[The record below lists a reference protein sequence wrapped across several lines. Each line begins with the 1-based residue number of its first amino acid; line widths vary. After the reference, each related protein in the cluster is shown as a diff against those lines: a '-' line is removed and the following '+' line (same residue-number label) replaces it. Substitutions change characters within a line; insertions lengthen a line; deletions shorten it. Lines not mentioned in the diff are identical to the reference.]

1 MKKQEINR
9 FFNEISQKTCLVI
22 GDLMVDSYR
31 WGKVDRISPEA
42 PVPII
47 SIDKKEDRLGGAANV
62 ALNLNSLGATPI
74 LCGVVGNDE
83 NGNKLKS
90 LLTAEGLSDIGIVGS
105 DKRKTTVKTRIISD
119 GQHMLRM
126 DEEDLHQLSSTEN
139 DLVLNRIINILENQG
154 IDVIIFEDYD
164 KGLLNETLIKEV
176 VTKAKELNI
185 PTTVDPKK
193 LNFDH
198 YSNVTLFKPNRKE
211 LLEGLKIDDVSHK
224 NDYIKI
230 CQDYISKNNI
240 EMMLL
245 TLSEDGVLITSI
257 DNNHIDPAYR
267 RDISDVS
274 GAGDTVISVASL
286 ALACNL
292 DIVLISSLANLAG
305 GLVCEKVGVVAID
318 KDNLHNEAIRLL
330 ID

>member
-74 LCGVVGNDE
+74 LCGIVGNDE

-90 LLTAEGLSDIGIVGS
+90 LLTTEGLSDIGIVGS
-105 DKRKTTVKTRIISD
+105 DERKTTVKTRIISD

-126 DEEDLHQLSSTEN
+126 DEEDLHQLSSSEN
-139 DLVLNRIINILENQG
+139 NLVLNRIINILENQK

-164 KGLLNETLIKEV
+164 KGLLNETLIKEIV
-176 VTKAKELNI
+176 SKAKVLNI

-245 TLSEDGVLITSI
+245 TLSEDGVLITSQ

>member
-1 MKKQEINR
+1 
-9 FFNEISQKTCLVI
+9 
-22 GDLMVDSYR
+22 MVDSYR

-62 ALNLNSLGATPI
+62 ALNLKSLGANPI
-74 LCGVVGNDE
+74 LCGVIGNDE
-83 NGNKLKS
+83 NGNKLNS
-90 LLTAEGLSDIGIVGS
+90 LLSIEGLSNVGVVRS
-105 DKRKTTVKTRIISD
+105 DERKTTMKTRIISD

-126 DEEDLHQLSSTEN
+126 DEEDLHQLSSIEN
-139 DLVLNRIINILENQG
+139 DLVLNSVINILKKKK

-164 KGLLNETLIKEV
+164 KGLLNQELIQAIV
-176 VTKAKELNI
+176 SKANDLSI
-185 PTTVDPKK
+185 PTAVDPKK

-211 LLEGLKIDDVSHK
+211 LLEGLKIDDVFEKS
-224 NDYIKI
+224 DYIKI
-230 CQDYISKNNI
+230 CQNYITQKNI
-240 EMMLL
+240 DMMLL
-245 TLSEDGVLITSI
+245 TLSEDGVLITSKEH
-257 DNNHIDPAYR
+257 NHIDPAYR

-318 KDNLHNEAIRLL
+318 KNTLHNEAIRLL